1 MEAQSGGLGGIR
13 HMDLEGESASEKAR
27 ATKGE
32 ESGRGERESA
42 TGKDEPQPLVPGSR
56 TCPRLHTTQ

>member
-1 MEAQSGGLGGIR
+1 
-13 HMDLEGESASEKAR
+13 MDLEGESASEKAR